1 MDSLG
6 NPALILFGAC
16 PGTPKSTKKDDWL
29 RVLEPQEI
37 IRILYT
43 YTSLGFAERF
53 LLFIH
58 HFLSTIYPLLFIH
71 HLLPIGSSTIWD
83 LVGLLRWLA
92 DRRRAPFSSE
102 TATRDPGLLMTS
114 HPRWKSQGFR
124 EFLVVSPYPGFHG
137 VPKLLKPANIM
148 KLATNWGNCYVP
160 NSLILSLAFL
170 IPQNIH
176 SFFGTPGLPSSLKG
190 GL

>member
-1 MDSLG
+1 MGSRLAGIIPEKSCEKEMGFCRG
-6 NPALILFGAC
+6 NFPIEHGQCHF
-16 PGTPKSTKKDDWL
+16 
-29 RVLEPQEI
+29 
-37 IRILYT
+37 RI
-43 YTSLGFAERF
+43 
-53 LLFIH
+53 
-58 HFLSTIYPLLFIH
+58 
-71 HLLPIGSSTIWD
+71 IGSSTIWD
-83 LVGLLRWLA
+83 LVGSLRWLA

-102 TATRDPGLLMTS
+102 TATRDPGLLMPS